1 MAFTSVD
8 LIEVW
13 AWDDLVGAVIEDPA
27 TGFYAF
33 EYAPEWVAG
42 GVELAPL
49 HLPCRPGTFVFPE
62 LAPATF
68 QRLPALL
75 ADSLPDR
82 FGNALVDAWLATQGV
97 AREQVTPLDRLAY
110 LADRAMG
117 ALEFRPPAG
126 APAAELGALQ
136 LADLVVAARQAVS
149 GNLDLGDDEALD
161 ALRQLVQVGTSAGG
175 ARAKA
180 VVAYHPGTGQIR
192 SGQLDAP
199 EGFEHWL
206 VKLDGVAGYDPTR
219 DDATVAGE
227 GFGDGAGFG
236 RLEFA
241 YHRMALA
248 AGVEMAECRL
258 LPEGPRTHFLTKR
271 FDRGPGGVRHHV
283 QSLCALAHL
292 DFNLARVHAYEQYL
306 QVVDALGLG
315 PGAREQA
322 FRRMAFNVAAVNR
335 DDHTKNLAF
344 LLPAGGDWRLA
355 PAFDVTHAH
364 NPEEGRW
371 TQSHQMSV
379 NGRFDGIG
387 LADLAA
393 VGDRFAVPGY
403 RSAIGDVLA
412 AVDRWEDF
420 AGEAGVADGHVT
432 RVRADLDRHRPT

>member
-1 MAFTSVD
+1 MAFTSAD

-13 AWDDLVGAVIEDPA
+13 AWGELVGAVIEDPA

-33 EYAPEWVAG
+33 EYAPEWVEA

-68 QRLPALL
+68 LRLPALL
-75 ADSLPDR
+75 ADALPDR

-97 AREQVTPLDRLAY
+97 ASEQITPLDRLAY
-110 LADRAMG
+110 QADRAMG

-126 APAAELGALQ
+126 APAADLGAVQ
-136 LADLVVAARQAVS
+136 LADLVTAARQAVS
-149 GNLDLGDDEALD
+149 GNLDVGDDVAHD

-180 VVAYHPGTGQIR
+180 VIAYHPGTGQVR
-192 SGQLDAP
+192 SGQLAAP
-199 EGFEHWL
+199 PGFEHWL

-219 DDATVAGE
+219 EDD
-227 GFGDGAGFG
+227 GFGGGAGFG

-241 YHRMALA
+241 YHRMAVA
-248 AGVEMAECRL
+248 AGVEMTECRL

-271 FDRGPGGVRHHV
+271 FDRGPDGERHHLL
-283 QSLCALAHL
+283 SLCALAHL
-292 DFNLARVHAYEQYL
+292 DFNLARVHAYEQYF
-306 QVVDALGLG
+306 QAIDALGLG
-315 PGAREQA
+315 RDAREQA
-322 FRRMAFNVAAVNR
+322 FRRMAFNVVAVNR

-344 LLPAGGDWRLA
+344 LLPEGGDWRLA

-371 TQSHQMSV
+371 TRSHQMSV
-379 NGRFDGIG
+379 NGRFDRIG

-393 VGDRFAVPGY
+393 VGDRYAVPGY
-403 RSAIGDVLA
+403 RAAIADVLA
-412 AVDRWEDF
+412 AVARWEEF
-420 AGEAGVADGHVT
+420 AAEAGVGEAHIT
-432 RVRADLDRHRPT
+432 RVRADLDEHRPT